1 MNRRITLV
9 LMLSLA
15 LFPLTRAENE
25 VGFIETFAFAED
37 REATLS
43 LLVPGTEESYFF
55 RSLHYQNTRQREKLG
70 EVLRQWAARFPK
82 SERRKVIERRESL
95 LTYETDPQKTLQ
107 FLRDELRPRLDHVQL
122 VPDQKPNLPSSIDP
136 KSIERSVF
144 AEAALATD
152 DLQGM
157 DAGAIDALI
166 SQRVPLRPAQR
177 RTVLGRV
184 DRPDLPGLTELL
196 IEDLKS
202 PESKGFGEWPI
213 HRRLLPNQLAE
224 VVRAVPTVA
233 RQTAFV
239 RCQLSQLAP
248 TSEEDVRPQSPGRE
262 AWLDRLLTAVRP
274 LPPTFNSLKACVL
287 YARLEY
293 DRSRGV
299 YSRERFVEYL
309 KLPRPVSYVSP
320 ALLERSGGNQALV
333 NLGAD
338 FAEYHLGLPPI
349 RRDEPLVRDYL
360 LHFAVD
366 DADWQ
371 PWTEWLSES
380 WVKSTFAEAKITS
393 GVGDPEKW
401 ASLLPASAYQA
412 LRDRV
417 DIDFSPV
424 NPVEFAPADAV
435 SLRVHLKNTPKLI
448 VKIFELNTLNLAS
461 TLNRKP
467 DTDLNLDGLVAN
479 SEQTYE
485 LEPVPFR
492 RTTREFK
499 FPELQGKRG
508 AWIIELI
515 GGGKSSRAL
524 IRKGGYHLVQ
534 RLSPGGDLLTIF
546 DESFRPATNAVAWL
560 DGRQWNPNPK
570 TGEILIPFSQ
580 QAAHRN
586 ITLASL
592 DGGFATLAQFHQ
604 HSESY
609 RLHVD
614 FHLERE
620 QLLAS
625 RTATLLARTTLLTGD
640 TILPPELLEDP
651 KLTLTTVTLDGVT
664 TTQEIPATG
673 LTANRVFTHSFPV
686 SDRLAHISAHLSARI
701 SYVSRGGKKEE
712 LSDSREW
719 NINGIDATDNTQ
731 DAHLGRFDE
740 GYVVDLLGKNGEPIV
755 GQQITFDFTHHG
767 FSQTQSI
774 PLQTDD
780 SGRLHLGHLSQ
791 IEQVTGHLPE
801 GTTRTWVLPH
811 DEVQLPSVIHAAAGD
826 LLRLPW
832 DGGTNLA
839 SVSLLEHRNDVFLPV
854 PSAKLQ
860 VVGTFLE
867 VGGLAP
873 GDYSLRFR
881 NRLTAADIAVHISS
895 GHREAGW
902 LLSPAR
908 FLEATRLSPL
918 LIESVAVGTNELTV
932 QLRNANPFTRVHV
945 AGTRFVAQTDLSDS
959 LGDFPRPSPQ
969 TMSVDINPSRYAAG
983 REIGDEYRYILER
996 RYAAKFPGN
1005 LLERPSLLLNP
1016 WERRETETAALSARS
1031 ASDMASNPTSLA
1043 RMATPGLHANSAG
1056 LAGMPDRT
1064 PDGNIDF
1071 LATTAPLLA
1080 NLIPDAE
1087 GRVRIPRNALGDRQQ
1102 ILIYSEDLESA
1113 ARKFI
1118 DFPAP
1123 ATQFRDL
1130 RVAHSLDHQKS
1141 FSQHREVTLLK
1152 AGDTLQVTDL
1162 ANSDVEFYD
1171 SLKVTYAL
1179 LSSLSHETNL
1189 PRFAWIVDWP
1199 SLKDEEKR
1207 SKYSEFASHELNF
1220 FLSRKDPDFFRRVVQ
1235 PYLRNKK
1242 ELTFLDEYLLER
1254 PLEGYLEPTRFRR
1267 LNAAEQA
1274 LLGQRLP
1281 ESKKTVQRRLRELW
1295 ELLPVVPEDEA
1306 RRFEAGLRGRT
1317 LETDSTNGFDP
1328 DSPLKVK
1335 APLNITPLPGSAAG
1349 VALGGLPILGRL
1361 ANAEMVLESRTNGRA
1376 EDKLSLKEDGN
1387 KLADGNP
1394 STFNYFGLE
1403 ESEGFRR
1410 SAGKQPYYRGVDGT
1424 KEWAENNYYQVALR
1438 DQGPGLIPVNGFW
1451 VDLAEWDGKAPFL
1464 SKRITEAT
1472 HSFAEIMLALG
1483 VLDLPFSPAKH
1494 AHKTESNSLTL
1505 TAGSPLIVFL
1515 QELRAASP
1523 ATNAIAPTILV
1534 SESFFQ
1540 NGDRYREVGNE
1551 RFDKYVSGEFLSGVV
1566 YGAHVVLSNP
1576 GSAPAKLDILTQ
1588 IPSGALPVGGSK
1600 ATQSRYLHLE
1610 PYATEQL
1617 EYHFYFPAPGTNS
1630 NAFAHYPVTLTSAG
1644 QTVGAAKATSFQVV
1658 RKLSRPDIESWD
1670 YISQNATDA
1679 EVLGFLEQQNLERMD
1694 LEKIAWRARGNPEF
1708 FRKMTAFLA
1717 RNHVWNAAILPY
1729 GLVHNDVTALRTW
1742 LRGIPSFLSS
1752 CGPSLTSPLLE
1763 FDSFEQHQFEHL
1775 EFSPIV
1781 NQRIHR
1787 LGSEHR
1793 IANLGLLK
1801 QYRSFLENLSFKAS
1815 LSASESLEAVYF
1827 LLVQDRIEEAIA
1839 RFHRLQPDKL
1849 ATRLQYDYLRC
1860 YVDFYEEH
1868 LADARGLASQYADY
1882 PVDRWRTRFAEVTAQ
1897 LDEIEGKKGN
1907 HPAGAP
1913 DRDRQQAELASAAP
1927 GFTFQLDDRKLRLN
1941 WKNLRDVTIH
1951 YYLMDPELLFSSS
1964 PFVGG
1969 DPGRF
1974 SIIRPTLTQRQS
1986 LPEQQDTMEVPLPS
2000 QFAQANVLIEVLGAG
2015 QRQVQAFHA
2024 HTFKLNV
2031 AETFGQLDVRDQ
2043 TSDKPISKAYVKAYA
2058 RLKTGEIRFLKDG
2071 YTDLRGKFDYASVSA
2086 GNSSR
2091 SPGTTG
2097 GTGGLD
2103 AQALSANELGNI
2115 DRISILVLSDT
2126 HGAAVREVQPPKS

>member
-1 MNRRITLV
+1 MNSRTTLL

-25 VGFIETFAFAED
+25 VGFIETFAFADD

-55 RSLHYQNTRQREKLG
+55 RALHYQNTRQREKYA
-70 EVLRQWAARFPK
+70 EVLRQWATRFPK
-82 SERRKVIERRESL
+82 SERRQVLERREAL

-107 FLRDELRPRLDHVQL
+107 FLRDELHPRLDHVQL
-122 VPDQKPNLPSSIDP
+122 VRDQKPNLPSTLDP
-136 KSIERSVF
+136 KSIGQSVF
-144 AEAALATD
+144 AGAALATD

-157 DAGAIDALI
+157 DAGAMEALV

-177 RTVLGRV
+177 RTVLGRIE
-184 DRPDLPGLTELL
+184 RPDVPGLTELL

-213 HRRLLPNQLAE
+213 HGRLLPSQLAE
-224 VVRAVPTVA
+224 VVRAIPSVA
-233 RQTAFV
+233 RQAAFV

-248 TSEEDVRPQSPGRE
+248 SSEEDIRPQSPGRE
-262 AWLDRLLTAVRP
+262 AWLERLLTAVRP
-274 LPPTFNSLKACVL
+274 LPPTFNSLKACIL
-287 YARLEY
+287 FARLEY

-320 ALLERSGGNQALV
+320 GLLERSGGNQALV

-338 FAEYHLGLPPI
+338 FPDYHLGLPSI
-349 RRDEPLVRDYL
+349 GRDEPLVRDFV
-360 LHFAVD
+360 LHFAVE

-393 GVGDPEKW
+393 GIGDPEKW
-401 ASLLPASAYQA
+401 ASLLSASAYQA

-424 NPVEFAPADAV
+424 NPVYFAPSDEV
-435 SLRVHLKNTPKLI
+435 SLRVDLKNTPKLI

-461 TLNRKP
+461 VQNRQP
-467 DTDLNLDGLVAN
+467 DTDLKLDGLVAN
-479 SEQTYE
+479 AEQTHE
-485 LEPVPFR
+485 LDPVPFR

-508 AWIIELI
+508 AWVIEFI

-524 IRKGGYHLVQ
+524 IRKGEFHLLQ
-534 RLSPGGDLLTIF
+534 RLSPGGDLLTIL
-546 DESFRPATNAVAWL
+546 DESFHPATNAVAWL
-560 DGRQWNPNPK
+560 DGRQWNPNPT
-570 TGEILIPFSQ
+570 TGQILIPFAQ
-580 QAAHRN
+580 QAAQRT
-586 ITLASL
+586 ITLASA
-592 DGGFATLAQFHQ
+592 DGGFATLAPFHQ
-604 HSESY
+604 HAESY

-620 QLLAS
+620 QLLAA
-625 RTATLLARTTLLTGD
+625 RTATLMARTTLLVGN

-651 KLTLTTVTLDGVT
+651 KLTLTTVTADGVST
-664 TTQEIPATG
+664 SQEIPATG
-673 LTANRVFTHSFPV
+673 LTANRVFTHSFQV
-686 SDRLAHISAHLSARI
+686 SDRLSHITAVLTGKI
-701 SYVSRGGKKEE
+701 SYLSRGGKKEDI
-712 LSDSREW
+712 SDSHAW
-719 NINGIDATDNTQ
+719 DINGMDATDITQ
-731 DAHLGRFDE
+731 DAHLGRFDG
-740 GYVVDLLGKNGEPIV
+740 GYVVDLLGKNGEPIPDR
-755 GQQITFDFTHHG
+755 QIIFEFTHRG
-767 FSQTQSI
+767 FSQAQSI

-780 SGRLHLGHLSQ
+780 HGRVRLGPLNQ
-791 IEQVTGHLPE
+791 IDLVTAHLPE
-801 GTTRTWVLPH
+801 GTLRNWSLPDDRT
-811 DEVQLPSVIHAAAGD
+811 QLPSLIHAVSGD
-826 LLRLPW
+826 RIRLPW
-832 DGGTNLA
+832 DGGTNL
-839 SVSLLEHRNDVFLPV
+839 SSISLLERRNDVFLPV
-854 PSAKLQ
+854 PSAQLHPE
-860 VVGTFLE
+860 GGFLE
-867 VGGLAP
+867 IAHLAP
-873 GDYSLRFR
+873 GDYSLIFR
-881 NRLTAADIAVHISS
+881 DRPGRQEIVLSLSTGVRT
-895 GHREAGW
+895 GGW
-902 LLSPAR
+902 LVSPAR
-908 FLEATRLSPL
+908 FLESTPLAPLS
-918 LIESVAVGTNELTV
+918 IESVTAKTNALTI
-932 QLRNANPFTRVHV
+932 QLQNWDAWTRVHV
-945 AGTRFVAQTDLSDS
+945 AATRFVAQADLSDS
-959 LGDFPRPSPQ
+959 LGNFPRSAPQ
-969 TMSVDINPSRYAAG
+969 HVPAESHPSRYAGG
-983 REIGDEYRYILER
+983 RDIGDEYRYILER

-1016 WERRETETAALSARS
+1016 WERRETETA
-1031 ASDMASNPTSLA
+1031 SLA
-1043 RMATPGLHANSAG
+1043 TKPAATVSVDSA
-1056 LAGMPDRT
+1056 LARAASSKFDTRFATAAFAPERTSDGNLDFLVSSAPVLSNLT
-1064 PDGNIDF
+1064 PDN
-1071 LATTAPLLA
+1071 
-1080 NLIPDAE
+1080 E
-1087 GRVRIPRNALGDRQQ
+1087 GRIQIPLSALGDRQQ
-1102 ILIYSEDLESA
+1102 VFVYAENLESA
-1113 ARKFI
+1113 AWKSI
-1118 DFPAP
+1118 DIPAVP
-1123 ATQFRDL
+1123 TQFRDL
-1130 RVAHSLDHQKS
+1130 RVAQSLDPKKS

-1152 AGDTLQVTDL
+1152 SGGTLHVADIS
-1162 ANSDVEFYD
+1162 NSDIEFYD
-1171 SLKVTYAL
+1171 SLKAAYAL
-1179 LSSLSHETNL
+1179 LSSVRHETNL
-1189 PRFAWIVDWP
+1189 PQFAWIIDWP
-1199 SLKDEEKR
+1199 NLKEEEKR
-1207 SKYSEFASHELNF
+1207 SKYSQFASHELNF
-1220 FLSRKDPDFFRRVVQ
+1220 FLSRKDPDFFRRVIQ

-1242 ELTFLDEYLLER
+1242 ELTFLDEYLLDR
-1254 PLEGYLEPTRFRR
+1254 PLDSYLEPTRFRR

-1281 ESKKTVQRRLRELW
+1281 DRKKTIQRRLREVW
-1295 ELLPVVPEDEA
+1295 ELLPVVPEEEA

-1317 LETDSTNGFDP
+1317 LEADSTNTLDP
-1328 DSPLKVK
+1328 DSLLRPK
-1335 APLNITPLPGSAAG
+1335 APQNITPLPGSAAG
-1349 VALGGLPILGRL
+1349 GALGGLPMLGRL
-1361 ANAEMVLESRTNGRA
+1361 SKQELALESRTLALA
-1376 EDKLSLKEDGN
+1376 EDQWAFKEDGKRLN
-1387 KLADGNP
+1387 GRNP
-1394 STFNYFGLE
+1394 VAHNYFGLE
-1403 ESEGFRR
+1403 EAEGLRR
-1410 SAGKQPYYRGVDGT
+1410 MAGEQPYYRGVDGT
-1424 KEWAENNYYQVALR
+1424 KEWAENAYYHVALK
-1438 DQGPGLIPVNGFW
+1438 DQEPGLIPVNGFW
-1451 VDLAEWDGKAPFL
+1451 VDLAEWDGTTPFL
-1464 SKRITEAT
+1464 SARLTEAT

-1483 VLDLPFSPAKH
+1483 VLDLPFTPGKH
-1494 AHKTESNSLTL
+1494 AHKMENNSLTL
-1505 TAGSPLIVFL
+1505 TAASPLIAFL
-1515 QELRAASP
+1515 QELRASRPTTNTAAP
-1523 ATNAIAPTILV
+1523 AILV

-1551 RFDKYVSGEFLSGVV
+1551 RFDKYVTGEFLSGVV

-1576 GSAPAKLDILTQ
+1576 GSAPAKLDVLTQ
-1588 IPSGALPVGGSK
+1588 IPAGALPVGGGR
-1600 ATQSRYLHLE
+1600 ATQSRYLRLE

-1630 NAFAHYPVTLTSAG
+1630 TAFAHYPVTLTSAG
-1644 QTVGAAKATSFQVV
+1644 QTVGAAAVTSFQVV
-1658 RKLSRPDIESWD
+1658 RTLSRPDTESWD

-1679 EVLGFLEQQNLERMD
+1679 EVLTFLEHQNLERID
-1694 LEKIAWRARGNPEF
+1694 WEKIAWRARTNPDF
-1708 FRKMTAFLA
+1708 FRKLTAILA
-1717 RNHVWNAAILPY
+1717 GNHVWSAEILPY
-1729 GLVHNDVTALRTW
+1729 GLVHNDVPALRTW

-1801 QYRSFLENLSFKAS
+1801 QYRGFLENLSFKATPS
-1815 LSASESLEAVYF
+1815 PAESLEAVYF

-1849 ATRLQYDYLRC
+1849 STRLQYDYLRC
-1860 YVDFYEEH
+1860 YVDFYEER

-1907 HPAGAP
+1907 HPIGTP

-1927 GFTFQLDDRKLRLN
+1927 GFSFQLEDRKLSLN
-1941 WKNLRDVTIH
+1941 WKNLREVTIH

-1974 SIIRPTLTQRQS
+1974 SIIRPTLTQRQT
-1986 LPEQQDTMEVPLPS
+1986 LPEQQDTLELPLPG

-2031 AETFGQLDVRDQ
+2031 AEAFGQLDVRDQ
-2043 TSDKPISKAYVKAYA
+2043 NSDKPISKAYVKAYA

-2091 SPGTTG
+2091 SRGTSG

-2126 HGAAVREVQPPKS
+2126 HGAAVQEVQPPKS

>member
-1 MNRRITLV
+1 MNCRTTLV

-15 LFPLTRAENE
+15 LFPFARAENE
-25 VGFIETFAFAED
+25 IGFIETFAFAED

-55 RSLHYQNTRQREKLG
+55 RALHYQNTRQREKLG
-70 EVLRQWAARFPK
+70 EVLRQWATRFPK

-107 FLRDELRPRLDHVQL
+107 FLREELRPRLDHVQL
-122 VPDQKPNLPSSIDP
+122 VRDQKPNLPSALDP
-136 KSIERSVF
+136 KSIESSVYTQ
-144 AEAALATD
+144 AALATD
-152 DLQGM
+152 DLRGM
-157 DAGAIDALI
+157 DVEALE
-166 SQRVPLRPAQR
+166 SLVSHRTALSPAQR
-177 RTVLGRV
+177 RTVLGRI
-184 DRPDLPGLTELL
+184 DRPDVPGLTELL

-213 HRRLLPNQLAE
+213 HRLLLPSQLSEVARALPS
-224 VVRAVPTVA
+224 VVRQA
-233 RQTAFV
+233 AFV
-239 RCQLSQLAP
+239 QCQLSQLAP
-248 TSEEDVRPQSPGRE
+248 ASEEDIRPQSPGRE

-274 LPPTFNSLKACVL
+274 LPPTFNSLKACIL
-287 YARLEY
+287 YARLEH

-309 KLPRPVSYVSP
+309 KLPRPVSYISP
-320 ALLERSGGNQALV
+320 GLIEKSGGNQALV

-338 FAEYHLGLPPI
+338 FADYHLGLPSI
-349 RRDEPLVRDYL
+349 GRDEPLVRDFI
-360 LHFAVD
+360 LHFAAE

-371 PWTEWLSES
+371 SWTEYLIES
-380 WVKSTFAEAKITS
+380 WVKAVFAEAKITS
-393 GVGDPEKW
+393 GIGDPEKW
-401 ASLLPASAYQA
+401 ASLLSASAYQA

-424 NPVEFAPADAV
+424 NPVYFASSDEV
-435 SLRVHLKNTPKLI
+435 SLRVYLKNTPKLI

-461 TLNRKP
+461 VQSRQP
-467 DTDLNLDGLVAN
+467 GTDLNLDGLVAN
-479 SEQTYE
+479 AEQTHE
-485 LEPVPFR
+485 LDPIPFR

-508 AWIIELI
+508 AWIIEFI

-524 IRKGGYHLVQ
+524 IRKGDYHLLQ
-534 RLSPGGDLLTIF
+534 RLSPGGDLLTIL
-546 DESFRPATNAVAWL
+546 DESLRPATNAVAWL
-560 DGRQWNPNPK
+560 DGRQWNPSPK
-570 TGEILIPFSQ
+570 TGQILIPFAQ
-580 QAAHRN
+580 QATQRP
-586 ITLASL
+586 ITLANS

-620 QLLAS
+620 QLLAA
-625 RTATLLARTTLLTGD
+625 RTATLIARTTLLVENTV
-640 TILPPELLEDP
+640 LPPELLEDP
-651 KLTLTTVTLDGVT
+651 KLTLTTVTEDGVT

-673 LTANRVFTHSFPV
+673 LTANRVFTHSFQV
-686 SDRLAHISAHLSARI
+686 SDRLAHISAVLSARI
-701 SYVSRGGKKEE
+701 SYLSRGGKKEE
-712 LSDSREW
+712 ISDSQEW
-719 NINGIDATDNTQ
+719 DINGIDATDITQ
-731 DAHLGRFDE
+731 DGHLGRFDG
-740 GYVVDLLGKNGEPIV
+740 GYVVDLLGKNGEPIAD
-755 GQQITFDFTHHG
+755 QPITFDFTRRG

-780 SGRLHLGHLSQ
+780 HGRINLGPLTQIDRVTAHLAG
-791 IEQVTGHLPE
+791 
-801 GTTRTWVLPH
+801 GTTRKWVLPH
-811 DEVQLPSVIHAAAGD
+811 DNVQLPSIIQATAGD
-826 LLRLPW
+826 LLHLPW
-832 DGGTNLA
+832 DGGTNVS
-839 SVSLLEHRNDVFLPV
+839 SVTLLERRNDVFLPV
-854 PSAKLQ
+854 PSAKLNPE
-860 VVGTFLE
+860 GGFLE
-867 VGGLAP
+867 ISGLAP
-873 GDYSLRFR
+873 GDYSLRIR
-881 NRLTAADIAVHISS
+881 NRPTPTDVAVHIS
-895 GHREAGW
+895 GGQNEAGW

-918 LIESVAVGTNELTV
+918 LIESVAIGTNEVTV
-932 QLRNANPFTRVHV
+932 QLRNWDPFTRVHV
-945 AGTRFVAQTDLSDS
+945 AGTRFVAQTALSDS
-959 LGDFPRPSPQ
+959 LGDFPRSSPQ
-969 TMSVDINPSRYAAG
+969 TMAVESNSSRYAAG

-1016 WERRETETAALSARS
+1016 WERRETETAALTAKPASELAEISRS
-1031 ASDMASNPTSLA
+1031 MA
-1043 RMATPGLHANSAG
+1043 RMASANFANSDA
-1056 LAGMPDRT
+1056 ASINTQDHT
-1064 PDGNIDF
+1064 PDGNLDF
-1071 LATTAPLLA
+1071 LATSAPLLA
-1080 NLIPDAE
+1080 NMIPDAD
-1087 GRVRIPRNALGDRQQ
+1087 GRIRIPSSALGDRPQV
-1102 ILIYSEDLESA
+1102 LVYAEDLESA
-1113 ARKFI
+1113 AWKFI
-1118 DFPAP
+1118 DVPSSP
-1123 ATQFRDL
+1123 TQFRDL
-1130 RVAHSLDHQKS
+1130 RVAKSLDHQKS
-1141 FSQHREVTLLK
+1141 LSQHREVTLLK
-1152 AGDTLQVTDL
+1152 SGDTLHVTDI

-1171 SLKVTYAL
+1171 SLKAAYAL
-1179 LSSLSHETNL
+1179 ISSLSHETNL
-1189 PRFAWIVDWP
+1189 PPFAWILDWP
-1199 SLKDEEKR
+1199 SLKEEEKR
-1207 SKYSEFASHELNF
+1207 SKYSQFACHELNF
-1220 FLSRKDPDFFRRVVQ
+1220 FVSRKDPDFFRRVIQ

-1254 PLEGYLEPTRFRR
+1254 PLQSYLELTRFRR

-1274 LLGQRLP
+1274 LLCQRLP
-1281 ESKKTVQRRLRELW
+1281 DAKKTIQRRLRELW
-1295 ELLPVVPEDEA
+1295 ELLPVVPEEQA

-1317 LETDSTNGFDP
+1317 LEADSTNVSDP
-1328 DSPLKVK
+1328 EGSLRLK
-1335 APLNITPLPGSAAG
+1335 APKNMTPLPGSANG

-1361 ANAEMVLESRTNGRA
+1361 AKDELVLESRTNVRA
-1376 EDKLSLKEDGN
+1376 EDIPREGTN
-1387 KLADGNP
+1387 HFIGRNP
-1394 STFNYFGLE
+1394 VTFNYFGLE
-1403 ESEGFRR
+1403 EAEGLRR
-1410 SAGKQPYYRGVDGT
+1410 MAGEQPYYRGVDGT
-1424 KEWAENNYYQVALR
+1424 KEWAENDYYHVALK
-1438 DQGPGLIPVNGFW
+1438 DQEPGLIPVNGFW
-1451 VDLAEWDGKAPFL
+1451 VDLAEWDGSAPFL
-1464 SKRITEAT
+1464 SARITDAT

-1483 VLDLPFSPAKH
+1483 VLDLPFASAKH
-1494 AHKTESNSLTL
+1494 AHKIENNSLTL
-1505 TAGSPLIVFL
+1505 TAASPLIVFL
-1515 QELRAASP
+1515 QELRASQP
-1523 ATNAIAPTILV
+1523 TTNATAPTILV
-1534 SESFFQ
+1534 SESFFE

-1588 IPSGALPVGGSK
+1588 IPSGALPVGGGR
-1600 ATQSRYLHLE
+1600 ATQSRYLRLE

-1630 NAFAHYPVTLTSAG
+1630 TAFAHYPVTLTSAG
-1644 QTVGAAKATSFQVV
+1644 QTVGAATASSFQVV
-1658 RKLSRPDIESWD
+1658 RKLSRPDTESWD
-1670 YISQNATDA
+1670 YLSQNATDA
-1679 EVLGFLEQQNLERMD
+1679 EVLTFLKHQNLERID
-1694 LEKIAWRARGNPEF
+1694 WEKVAWRARTHPDF
-1708 FRKMTAFLA
+1708 FRQITAFLA
-1717 RNHVWNAAILPY
+1717 NNHVWSAEILPY
-1729 GLVHNDVTALRTW
+1729 GLVHNDIPALRTW
-1742 LRGIPSFLSS
+1742 LRGAPAFLTL
-1752 CGPSLTSPLLE
+1752 CGPSLSSPLLE

-1801 QYRSFLENLSFKAS
+1801 QYRGFLENLSFKATPS
-1815 LSASESLEAVYF
+1815 PAESLEAVYF

-1849 ATRLQYDYLRC
+1849 STRLQYDYLRC

-1907 HPAGAP
+1907 HPIGTP

-1974 SIIRPTLTQRQS
+1974 SIIRPTLTQRQT
-1986 LPEQQDTMEVPLPS
+1986 LPEQQDTLEIPLPS

-2071 YTDLRGKFDYASVSA
+2071 YTDRRGKFDYASVSA

-2091 SPGTTG
+2091 SPSPIG

-2103 AQALSANELGNI
+2103 AQALNANELGSI